1 MRTERD
7 SLGTKRLPS
16 SAYYGIQTQRAV
28 ENFPISGLRL
38 PHQMVRSMVE
48 VKRAAALTNRRL
60 GLLSAARARAIVRAC
75 DEVLKGRFRA
85 QFVVDAFQAGA
96 GTSFHMNVNEVL
108 ANRAAEL
115 LGGRK
120 GDVALMHPNDHVNM
134 AQSTN
139 DVFPTT
145 IRLSALA
152 LLPELRASLA
162 RLETVLAKQARAYQR
177 VVKSARTHLQDA
189 VPIFVGETFTAY
201 ALAVRKA
208 HRRIVEQADRLR
220 ELNLGATAVGT
231 GLNAHPR
238 YRALAIQALRRRL
251 RVPLRPAQHLPEITQ
266 SLADFVGVSSAL
278 KGLAVELIRLAND
291 LRLMSS
297 GPSTGI
303 AELELPAV
311 QPGSSIMPGKV
322 NPVMAEVTD
331 MVGFQ
336 VIGNDL
342 AITMAAQAG
351 QFELNVMMPIVAHN
365 LLQSLLILT
374 NVTRQLADR
383 CIAGITV
390 DAAMCRAHAERS
402 LAIVTALNPSIGY
415 QAAAKVAK
423 EAMRR
428 RELIREV
435 VVEQGLLSAAD
446 AARILD
452 PKRLAR
458 GSTVRPE
465 RPTPHR

>member
-1 MRTERD
+1 MRLERD
-7 SLGTKRLPS
+7 SLGTKRLPAT
-16 SAYYGIQTQRAV
+16 AYYGIQTQRAV

-38 PHQMVRSMVE
+38 PLQMVRAVVE
-48 VKRAAALTNRRL
+48 IKRAAALTNRRL
-60 GLLSAARARAIVRAC
+60 GLLSATRTRAIIRAC
-75 DEVLKGRFRA
+75 DEILADRFRD

-120 GDVALMHPNDHVNM
+120 GDTRLVHPNDHVNM

-139 DVFPTT
+139 DVIPTA

-152 LLPELRASLA
+152 LQAELSVSLDL
-162 RLETVLAKQARAYQR
+162 LEHALAGKGRQFGR

-189 VPIFVGETFTAY
+189 VPIFLGDTFTAY
-201 ALAVRKA
+201 AIVVRKA
-208 HRRIVEQADRLR
+208 HRRIREQAERLH

-238 YRALAIQALRRRL
+238 YRALAIRELSRRL
-251 RVPLRPAQHLPEITQ
+251 RLPLHPAEHLPEITQ
-266 SLADFVGVSSAL
+266 SMSDGVAL
-278 KGLAVELIRLAND
+278 SGALRGLAVELIRLAND

-297 GPSTGI
+297 GPNTGF
-303 AELELPAV
+303 AEIELPAM

-322 NPVMAEVTD
+322 NPVMAEVTN
-331 MVGFQ
+331 MVSFQ

-342 AITMAAQAG
+342 AITLAAQAG
-351 QFELNVMMPIVAHN
+351 QLELNVMMPLIAHN

-374 NVTRQLADR
+374 SVTRQLATK
-383 CIAGITV
+383 CIKGITA
-390 DAAMCRAHAERS
+390 DAALCRAHAERS
-402 LAIVTALNPSIGY
+402 LAIVTALNPHIGY
-415 QAAAKVAK
+415 QAAATVAK
-423 EAMRR
+423 HAMRK
-428 RELIREV
+428 RELIRQI
-435 VVEQGLLSAAD
+435 VVEEGLLPAAE

-452 PKRLAR
+452 PERLAR
-458 GSTVRPE
+458 GSSAPLPPAR
-465 RPTPHR
+465 RRR